1 MRILARPSIT
11 SISNNITL
19 NETNDVTLSCTA
31 SGKPP
36 PNVTWTKADDVG
48 NVLSKSSSLELKNI
62 TRKQE
67 GLYRCTADNG
77 LGKAESSVRIIVQC
91 KYVTLSL
98 YRCKVFGHE
107 RLPLNWLDYE

>member
-1 MRILARPSIT
+1 MFYYFPIICVFFFCFLRILARPSIT
-11 SISNNITL
+11 SAISSNRTL

-36 PNVTWTKADDVG
+36 PNVTWTKADDVS
-48 NVLSKSSSLELKNI
+48 NVLSWSSSVELKNI

-77 LGKAESSVRIIVQC
+77 LGEAESSVRIVVQC
-91 KYVTLSL
+91 KYVTLLKSI
-98 YRCKVFGHE
+98 
-107 RLPLNWLDYE
+107 